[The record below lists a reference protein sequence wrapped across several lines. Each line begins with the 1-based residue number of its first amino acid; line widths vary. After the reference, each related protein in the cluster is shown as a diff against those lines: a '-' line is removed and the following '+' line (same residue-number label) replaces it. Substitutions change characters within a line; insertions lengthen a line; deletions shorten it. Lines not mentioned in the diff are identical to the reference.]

1 MFENYRKHP
10 WNYFNKLFPQLAW
23 MDGKDLHRFYNF
35 DERGILGGQIYTP
48 PPHGHNKKKCFG
60 AVLVDKFLIACS
72 LLQVLLSEKSFPVN
86 AGKLFL
92 GVRLGK

>member
-1 MFENYRKHP
+1 MILNIVKEISTCTIIGSCLKKGRRPNLGIIS
-10 WNYFNKLFPQLAW
+10 KLNCLQ
-23 MDGKDLHRFYNF
+23 
-35 DERGILGGQIYTP
+35 LGGQIYTP